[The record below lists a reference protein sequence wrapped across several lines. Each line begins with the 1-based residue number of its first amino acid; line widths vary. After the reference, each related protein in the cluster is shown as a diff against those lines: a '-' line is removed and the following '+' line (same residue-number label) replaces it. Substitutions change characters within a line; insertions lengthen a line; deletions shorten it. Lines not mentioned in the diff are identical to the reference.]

1 MERQRPRPSDETLD
15 DAAASADARG
25 PTGAHG
31 KVLRG
36 RRLIARGVYR
46 EDRSRVLEAAKL
58 FEQMA
63 EAEPGAWPWYWV
75 GYARYRLATVGSK
88 QERRDRNAQV
98 SGAITALRT
107 ALEHDG
113 DDAETHALLGLC
125 QSISISHRPY
135 RALYRGPAAGASLG
149 RAFKLAPENPR
160 VMLIHAFIALNKPA
174 IIGGNERAAVQG
186 FEQAARRFEAESRSG
201 RDRSETRPDWGR
213 AETHMLLGFCYLK
226 RHEYAGARR
235 ELERS
240 LEFAPGFVRAERL
253 LARLHAEPSSR
264 G

>member
-1 MERQRPRPSDETLD
+1 MERERLRPADEAPD

-25 PTGAHG
+25 PTGARG

-46 EDRSRVLEAAKL
+46 ENRGRVVEAATL
-58 FEQMA
+58 FEQAA
-63 EAEPGAWPWYWV
+63 EEEPGARPWYWV
-75 GYARYRLATVGSK
+75 GYGRYRVATVGSK
-88 QERRDRNAQV
+88 QERRDKNARI

-149 RAFKLAPENPR
+149 RAFELAPENPR
-160 VMLIHAFIALNKPA
+160 VNLIHAFVVLNKPA
-174 IIGGNERAAVQG
+174 IIGGSERAAARG
-186 FEQAARRFEAESRSG
+186 FEQAARRFEAASRSG
-201 RDRSETRPDWGR
+201 RDRSEMRPDWGR

-235 ELERS
+235 ALERS

-253 LARLHAEPSSR
+253 PARLQAERTS
-264 G
+264 GG